1 MRVLTKGKD
10 ISQLVL
16 ELKWAGDTKQVA
28 RTLRFTVA
36 RNGQDP
42 AFPSVSIQEGDEV
55 FLLEQKKILFGG
67 IVFEIQK
74 KSGTNSVSYLAYDLM
89 FYINQSDIND
99 NYQGLPEEIVPKICE
114 KLEIPYGKMAATG
127 IPVTMTFLGK
137 RAYAAIM
144 MAYTAAA
151 RQNGKKYMPLMMENQ
166 LCVIEKGTL
175 SGVTIAGSYNLLSA
189 SYQSSLQKLVNRVLL
204 LDPNNNPVKTVEDAE
219 SIKRYGVVQRVLKQG
234 ENEDK
239 TIEAEK
245 LLKRTEQTAS
255 VSGIPSDPRAIS
267 GYSLLLRDP
276 ETGLSGQFYIE
287 SDTHSYKNGISQID
301 LTLSFELLMDEHNPE
316 GE

>member
-10 ISQLVL
+10 ISQLIS

-42 AFPSVSIQEGDEV
+42 AFPSVPIQEGDEV
-55 FLLEQKKILFGG
+55 FLLEQNRILFGG

-89 FYINQSDIND
+89 FYVNQSDISE
-99 NYQGLPEEIVPKICE
+99 NYQGTPEEIVPKICE

-127 IPVTMTFLGK
+127 IPVAMTILGK
-137 RAYAAIM
+137 RAYTAIM

-151 RQNGKKYMPLMMENQ
+151 RQNGKKYIPLMEGNQ

-189 SYQSSLQKLVNRVLL
+189 SYQSSLLKLVNRVLL
-204 LDPNNNPVKTVEDAE
+204 IDQNNNPVKTVEDAE
-219 SIKRYGVVQRVLKQG
+219 SIEKYGIVQRVLKQG

-245 LLKRTEQTAS
+245 LLKRTDQTDS
-255 VSGIPSDPRAIS
+255 VSVVPIDSR
-267 GYSLLLRDP
+267 SL
-276 ETGLSGQFYIE
+276 S
-287 SDTHSYKNGISQID
+287 
-301 LTLSFELLMDEHNPE
+301 
-316 GE
+316 